1 MIKCSKAQAA
11 IMLAPQRRSLGLAI
25 TTRSVGDAINQGK
38 TPAHSEGN
46 KATKAP
52 EPASWQ
58 SIKMILV
65 GRNGWKL
72 ARQRL
77 LN

>member
-11 IMLAPQRRSLGLAI
+11 IMLAPRGRSVESVMA
-25 TTRSVGDAINQGK
+25 TRSVSDIVNQGK
-38 TPAHSEGN
+38 TPTHSKSN

-58 SIKMILV
+58 SIKMILI
-65 GRNGWKL
+65 KL
-72 ARQRL
+72 
-77 LN
+77 